1 MSLTLLR
8 SFTLVVVGLALSLTL
23 RATPPNPADFQ
34 LDPRLEIKLWAAEP
48 LVVDP
53 VSISFD
59 ADGRAFVAECR
70 DYPNGVGPN
79 GKVGSTVRLL
89 VDTDGDG
96 QADKSTVFAKD
107 LSFATSVTPW
117 RGGVLVMA
125 PPDLL
130 FLQDTNNDGVAD
142 VREVILTGFTRGVS
156 DSLANGLRYGLDGR
170 IHAVNGGNGGK
181 LSSPKRPGVETVL
194 GENDFAV
201 NPDTGEVEL
210 TARTGGGFGL
220 VFDDFGH
227 AFTTYNINHIQHY
240 FLPRRYVDRFPGF
253 PPVEL
258 TGSISDHEEMSR
270 IFPIS
275 VAQTRPNHPEQ
286 SGHFSAAGGMGRIAS
301 PFFPEDLRDSVLVCD
316 VVGNL
321 VHRDVIAPDGP
332 VFLASR
338 AASESDREF
347 IAGRD
352 PAFRPVGLE
361 TGPDGALYLLD
372 MQRDVIEHPD
382 YIPDKMKAKLDI
394 RAGADRGRIWRITP
408 KGDPLSA
415 AKPALSKATDLALV
429 AQLNSPIRWWRTT
442 AQRLLI
448 ERGATGAIPEI
459 RRLSR
464 ESADAQS
471 RLQALWTLRGLGTLD
486 EGDVARA
493 THDAS
498 PGIRENALILAE
510 SFLPAVESLQ
520 EPLLALS
527 QDASPRVRFQ
537 CALTLGLL
545 DSPLATETLLNIFR
559 EDASFRWTRLAVIA
573 SLRPANTRFLFS
585 RILPLDRFR
594 YATLDGPTAAL
605 ADLAELV
612 GARAGNVSE
621 DVSWLV
627 LKVDS
632 SLNRRARLAVLDGLL
647 AGLSRSG
654 ARPRLSSLAQSHLN
668 RLTIGVDTEEL
679 RSLWLIT
686 RWFGLPE
693 SEPQRRALAGAIKTA
708 VDAVPPLPERL
719 AAIRLLGLGT
729 EAAVT
734 NTLVSLLDALQPGEI
749 QSAALAT
756 LSGLK
761 EAGIGRQL
769 VDRWPK
775 ISPAL
780 RQPLLAVV
788 LERRAFHEPLLAA
801 LEGGRITVGELNLDL
816 EQRRRLLRESTP
828 EIQQRAAKFFGDE
841 EYSNRKTVVTDWL
854 AKLPATGDAAHGK
867 KIFEETCSRC
877 HWAGGFGHKV
887 GPELSGVAHR
897 SVEDLISN
905 ILDPNMAINPGFV
918 AYTVETKDGES
929 QTGLLTAE
937 TTESVTLLQAME
949 VKVIIPRTQIVKLGS
964 NGQSLMPEG
973 LEAGKT
979 PQDLRDLVAFLQDA
993 K

>member
-1 MSLTLLR
+1 VTLPLLR
-8 SFTLVVVGLALSLTL
+8 SFALALAGLVLPWTL
-23 RATPPNPADFQ
+23 PASPPNPADFE

-53 VSISFD
+53 VSLGFD
-59 ADGRAFVAECR
+59 AEGRAFVAECR

-96 QADKSTVFAKD
+96 VADQSTIFAKD

-117 RGGVLVMA
+117 RGGVLVLA

-130 FLQDTNNDGVAD
+130 YLQDTNRDGVAD

-181 LSSPKRPGVETVL
+181 LSSPLKPGVETDL

-201 NPDTGEVEL
+201 NPTTGEVEL
-210 TARTGGGFGL
+210 TAHTGGGFGL

-227 AFTTYNINHIQHY
+227 GFTTYNINHLQHY
-240 FLPRRYVDRFPGF
+240 FLLRRYADRFPGF

-270 IFPIS
+270 IYPVS

-286 SGHFSAAGGMGRIAS
+286 AGHFSAAGGMGRIAT
-301 PFFPEDLRDSVLVCD
+301 PLLPADLRDSVLVCD

-321 VHRDVIAPDGP
+321 VHRDVITPEGP
-332 VFLASR
+332 MFVASR
-338 AASESDREF
+338 ASGETDREF
-347 IAGRD
+347 LAGRD

-361 TGPDGALYLLD
+361 VGPDGALYLLD

-382 YIPDKMKAKLDI
+382 YIPDKMKAKLDL

-408 KGDPLSA
+408 KGGLPT
-415 AKPALSKATDLALV
+415 AKPALTKATDSALV
-429 AQLNSPIRWWRTT
+429 RLLNSPIRWWRLT
-442 AQRLLI
+442 AQRLLL
-448 ERGATGAIPEI
+448 ERGATGSIPEI
-459 RRLSR
+459 RRFSR
-464 ESADAQS
+464 ESADAEC
-471 RLQALWTLRGLGTLD
+471 RLQALWTLRGLGALN
-486 EGDVARA
+486 EEDVGHAL
-493 THDAS
+493 HDGS
-498 PGIRENALILAE
+498 PGVRENALILAE
-510 SFLPAVESLQ
+510 PFLPAAESLQ
-520 EPLLALS
+520 EPLLALA
-527 QDASPRVRFQ
+527 QDPFPRVRFQ

-545 DSPLATETLLNIFR
+545 DSPIATETLLAIYR
-559 EDASFRWTRLAVIA
+559 EDATFRWTRLAVIA

-585 RILPLDRFR
+585 RILALDRFR
-594 YATLDGPTAAL
+594 YAALDGPAAAL

-612 GARAGNVSE
+612 GARAGTQAD
-621 DVSWLV
+621 DVNWLL
-627 LKVDS
+627 LKLDS
-632 SLNRRARLAVLDGLL
+632 GLNRRARLALLDGLMT
-647 AGLSRSG
+647 GLTRSG
-654 ARPRLSSLAQSHLN
+654 ARPRLSSLAERQLG
-668 RLTIGVDTEEL
+668 RLTLGVDAEEL
-679 RSLWLIT
+679 RSVWLLT

-693 SEPQRRALAGAIKTA
+693 SEPQRRALTTA
-708 VDAVPPLPERL
+708 TRAAAEAARPLPERVT
-719 AAIRLLGLGT
+719 AIRLLGLGS

-734 NTLVSLLDALQPGEI
+734 NALVSLLDALQPEEV

-761 EAGIGRQL
+761 ATGIGPQL
-769 VDRWPK
+769 VDRWRTV
-775 ISPAL
+775 SPAL
-780 RQPLLAVV
+780 RTPLLAVV
-788 LERRAFHEPLLAA
+788 LDRRAFHEPLLAA
-801 LEGGRITVGELNLDL
+801 LEAGRITVGELNLDL
-816 EQRRRLLRESTP
+816 EQRRRLLRESTA

-841 EYSNRKTVVTDWL
+841 EYSNRKAVVTEWL
-854 AKLPATGDAAHGK
+854 AKVPPTGDAAHGR

-877 HWAGGFGHKV
+877 HFAGGFGHKV

-897 SVEDLISN
+897 SVEDLLSN

-929 QTGLLTAE
+929 QTGLLTAQ
-937 TTESVTLLQAME
+937 TSESVTLLQAME
-949 VKVIIPRTQIVKLGS
+949 VKVVIPRTQIVKLGS

-979 PQDLRDLVAFLQDA
+979 PQDLRDLVAFLQGS

>member
-1 MSLTLLR
+1 MSLPPFR
-8 SFTLVVVGLALSLTL
+8 SFTRALVGLALSLTL

-53 VSISFD
+53 VSLCFD

-70 DYPNGVGPN
+70 DYPNGVGPD

-142 VREVILTGFTRGVS
+142 MREVILTGFTRGVS

-181 LSSPKRPGVETVL
+181 LTSPKRPGVETPL

-201 NPDTGEVEL
+201 NPETGEVEL

-227 AFTTYNINHIQHY
+227 AFTTYNINHLQHY
-240 FLPRRYVDRFPGF
+240 FLLRRYADRFPGF
-253 PPVEL
+253 PPVEI

-286 SGHFSAAGGMGRIAS
+286 SGHFSAAGGMGRIGS

-321 VHRDVIAPDGP
+321 VHRDVITPDGP
-332 VFLASR
+332 VFVASR
-338 AASESDREF
+338 APSETDREF
-347 IAGRD
+347 LAGRD
-352 PAFRPVGLE
+352 PAFRPVGAE

-382 YIPDKMKAKLDI
+382 YIPDKVKAKLDL

-408 KGDPLSA
+408 KGGLPA
-415 AKPALSKATDLALV
+415 AKPALAKAIDSVLV
-429 AQLNSPIRWWRTT
+429 EKLNSPVRWWRTT
-442 AQRLLI
+442 AQRLLL

-459 RRLSR
+459 RRFSR
-464 ESADAQS
+464 ESADAQG
-471 RLQALWTLRGLGTLD
+471 RLQALWTLRGLGALD
-486 EGDVARA
+486 EDDVARA
-493 THDAS
+493 LRDGN
-498 PGIRENALILAE
+498 PGVRENALILAE
-510 SFLPAVESLQ
+510 PFLPATRSLYD
-520 EPLLALS
+520 PLLALS
-527 QDASPRVRFQ
+527 QDSSARVRFQ

-545 DSPLATETLLNIFR
+545 DSPLATETLLNIYR
-559 EDASFRWTRLAVIA
+559 EDASSRWTRLAVIA
-573 SLRPANTRFLFS
+573 SLRPANTRFLFG
-585 RILPLDRFR
+585 RLLPLDRFR
-594 YATLDGPTAAL
+594 YAALDGPAAAL
-605 ADLAELV
+605 SDLAELV
-612 GARAGNVSE
+612 GARAGLVPE
-621 DVSWLV
+621 DISWLL
-627 LKVDS
+627 LKTDS
-632 SLNRRARLAVLDGLL
+632 TLNRRARLAVLDGLL
-647 AGLSRSG
+647 TGLTRSG
-654 ARPRLSSLAQSHLN
+654 VKPRLSSLAERHLS
-668 RLTIGVDTEEL
+668 RLTIGVDAEEL
-679 RSLWLIT
+679 RSVWLLT

-693 SEPQRRALAGAIKTA
+693 SEPQRRALAGAVKTSTEA
-708 VDAVPPLPERL
+708 ARPLPERL

-729 EAAVT
+729 EASVT
-734 NTLVSLLDALQPGEI
+734 NALVSLLDALQPAEV

-761 EAGIGRQL
+761 DAGIGVQL
-769 VDRWPK
+769 VDRWRAV
-775 ISPAL
+775 SPAL
-780 RQPLLAVV
+780 RTPLLAVV
-788 LERRAFHEPLLAA
+788 LERRAFHEPLVAA
-801 LEGGRITVGELNLDL
+801 LEGGRIGVGELNLDL

-828 EIQQRAAKFFGDE
+828 DIQRRAAKFFGDE

-854 AKLPATGDAAHGK
+854 AKLPATGDAVRGK
-867 KIFEETCSRC
+867 KIFEDTCARC

-887 GPELSGVAHR
+887 GPDLSGVAHR
-897 SVEDLISN
+897 SVEDLVSN

-937 TTESVTLLQAME
+937 TTESITLLQAME
-949 VKVIIPRTQIVKLGS
+949 VKAVIPRAQIVKLGS